1 VKEIVVGYAD
11 RKKIKAAVPKSKFI
25 RMKENGEFIV
35 LSLPVIVHL
44 FIFSYIPMLGIVLA
58 FKNFRFDKG
67 IFGSDWIGLNNFMFL
82 FTSQDAWR
90 ITLNTI
96 GLNLMFIFSGLVCSV
111 TFALMLY
118 EITNKN
124 YVKLYQTVII
134 LPSFL
139 SWVVVGYMAYILLN
153 PQLGVLN
160 KILEAAGA
168 EPVSWYSEPS
178 YWPVILAISNIWK
191 NVGLGSI
198 IYYAGLM
205 GINQEYYEAADI
217 DGAGKFQK
225 ALKISIPNILP
236 LMVIMTILAIG
247 GIFRSDFGMFFN
259 LTRNVGSLY
268 PTTDVIDTYVYR
280 ALRVVGDIGMSSAA
294 GLYQSIVGFIMIL
307 VTNAIVRRIQPEN
320 ALF

>member
-1 VKEIVVGYAD
+1 MKEIVVGYAD